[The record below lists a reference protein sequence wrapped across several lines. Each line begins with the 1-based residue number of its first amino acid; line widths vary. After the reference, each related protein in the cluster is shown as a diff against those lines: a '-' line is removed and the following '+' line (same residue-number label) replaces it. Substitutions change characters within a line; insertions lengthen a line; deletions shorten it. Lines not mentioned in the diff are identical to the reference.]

1 MRRRI
6 KQLLRTVILLALVA
20 NQSGCALVMLPALGG
35 GVASGYLWGKD
46 ATRKEAQREQ
56 VHGAPAPQSQPTPE
70 AR

>member
-1 MRRRI
+1 MPQRI
-6 KQLLRTVILLALVA
+6 KQTVSAVLLLALVA
-20 NQSGCALVMLPALGG
+20 SQSGCALVMLPALGG

-56 VHGAPAPQSQPTPE
+56 VHDTPAPQSQPAPE

>member
-1 MRRRI
+1 MPRRI
-6 KQLLRTVILLALVA
+6 RGVLCAIVFVGFVA
-20 NQSGCALVMLPALGG
+20 SQAGCALVMLPALGG